1 MKNEMEPDGAFQGNM
16 ERAMTAVQKYNVM
29 ALAGM
34 LIVVVILSTIHL
46 GVLIVEEILTPP
58 RFLIRVQGLLEI
70 FGYILLVLIGVELIE
85 TLKAYVKKDVVR
97 NRGADSCFGDCFL
110 L

>member
-34 LIVVVILSTIHL
+34 LIVVVILSTIH
-46 GVLIVEEILTPP
+46 
-58 RFLIRVQGLLEI
+58 RS
-70 FGYILLVLIGVELIE
+70 
-85 TLKAYVKKDVVR
+85 D
-97 NRGADSCFGDCFL
+97 
-110 L
+110 